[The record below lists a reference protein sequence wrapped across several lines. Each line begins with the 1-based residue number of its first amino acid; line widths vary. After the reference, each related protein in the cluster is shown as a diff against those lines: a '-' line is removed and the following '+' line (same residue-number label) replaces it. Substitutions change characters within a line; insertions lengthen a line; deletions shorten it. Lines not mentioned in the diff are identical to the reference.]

1 MRAATISSSLERRQL
16 TELILFQV
24 EVVSLLP
31 TAECPRLID
40 PWE

>member
-1 MRAATISSSLERRQL
+1 MQAATISSSLERRQL

-24 EVVSLLP
+24 EDVSPLP
-31 TAECPRLID
+31 AAECPRLID